1 MAPSLLLVSVTE
13 TQKGN
18 QVHCSSQAVP
28 ASSSTILTDS
38 HQPMPGVQWLRS
50 QSLVWCER
58 TFSRGPV
65 EVGRSQEHHPRKGL
79 SPLGSLLSSPLL
91 PSPMLGASA
100 GPSWVL
106 CSTVHRGH

>member
-1 MAPSLLLVSVTE
+1 MVRIQPQKSLLGSRVV
-13 TQKGN
+13 G
-18 QVHCSSQAVP
+18 P
-28 ASSSTILTDS
+28 ILTDS
-38 HQPMPGVQWLRS
+38 HQPMPGVQWLSS

-91 PSPMLGASA
+91 PIPQSIPQE
-100 GPSWVL
+100 V
-106 CSTVHRGH
+106 VQ